1 MPLHVGSGCLPA
13 TITNLRINCIA
24 QSATPPE
31 MSLWEKIKEFF
42 CSTHQT
48 EAQECI
54 WTICHPSV
62 GTTREDVVSRFEQL
76 RMLVYA
82 GYEESI
88 HSGRHGESHFCILDA
103 DNQEILSV
111 TLDDAGNYTV
121 NCQGHNETYRFTMDI
136 EQGEE
141 CTEHAE
147 GASGT
152 LQVSPLPDPAAP
164 QTPAAYDAVWSEW
177 KRAAPAEELRG
188 RAATVQR
195 ICTCLNNG
203 SRELNVGESGLTAL
217 PDCLP
222 AHITTLVIPH
232 NNYLTSLPTLPS
244 GLEVLTVEDNQL
256 TSLPPLP
263 SGLEVLTVED
273 NQLTSLPPLPSGL
286 EVLTVEDNQLTSLP
300 PLPSGLEVLTVED
313 NQLTSLPPLPSGLEV
328 LTVEDNQLTSL
339 PPLPSGLEVLTVE
352 DNQLTSLPPLP
363 SGLEVLTV
371 EDNQLTSLPPLPSG
385 LEVLTVEDNQ
395 LTSLPPLPA
404 GLVVLTVSGNQLTSL
419 PPLPAGLQTLSVAGN
434 QLTSLPPLPAGLQML
449 LVARNQLTSLPPL
462 PAGLQMLLVA
472 RNQLTSLPPLPPAG
486 LQTLSVAGNQLTS
499 LPPLP
504 AGLQMLSVAG
514 NQLTRLP
521 PLPAGLRRLLVAGNQ
536 LTSLPPL
543 PAGLQML
550 LVARNQLT
558 SLPPLPAG
566 LQMLSVSD
574 NQLTSLP
581 LLPAGLELLT
591 LERNPQLVRLPPLPE
606 GLQTLSVDANPQ
618 LTRLPALPSGLQR
631 LYARNNQLTRLP
643 ESITGLSSEAS
654 VNLEGN
660 PLSERTLQALREIT
674 SAPGYSGP
682 RILFDMAGASAPRE
696 ARALHL
702 AAAGWLVPARE
713 GEPAPADRWHM
724 FGQEDNAA
732 AFSLFLDRLSET
744 ENFMKDAGFKA
755 QISSWLVQLAE
766 DEALRAKTFAMA
778 TEATASCQDRVTL
791 ALHQMKNVQ
800 LVHDAEKGQ
809 YDNNLAALV
818 ATGREMFRLEKL
830 EQIAREK
837 AGTLALADDVEVYL
851 AYQNKLKK
859 ALGLT
864 SVTAEMRFFGV
875 SGVTVSDLQAAELQV
890 KAAEKSELREWIL
903 QWGPLHSV
911 LERKAPERVNALRE
925 KQISDYEETYRMLSD
940 TELRPFGL
948 VGNTD
953 AERTIGARAMESAKK
968 TFLDGLRPLVEE
980 MLGSYL
986 AP

>member
-48 EAQECI
+48 EALECI

-76 RMLVYA
+76 RMLAYA

-111 TLDDAGNYTV
+111 TLDDAGNYIV

-152 LQVSPLPDPAAP
+152 LQVSPLPAPAAP
-164 QTPAAYDAVWSEW
+164 QTPAEYDAVWSEW
-177 KRAAPAEELRG
+177 TRVAPAEELRG

-263 SGLEVLTVED
+263 AGLEL
-273 NQLTSLPPLPSGL
+273 
-286 EVLTVEDNQLTSLP
+286 
-300 PLPSGLEVLTVED
+300 
-313 NQLTSLPPLPSGLEV
+313 
-328 LTVEDNQLTSL
+328 
-339 PPLPSGLEVLTVE
+339 
-352 DNQLTSLPPLP
+352 
-363 SGLEVLTV
+363 
-371 EDNQLTSLPPLPSG
+371 
-385 LEVLTVEDNQ
+385 
-395 LTSLPPLPA
+395 
-404 GLVVLTVSGNQLTSL
+404 LTVSGNQLTSL
-419 PPLPAGLQTLSVAGN
+419 PPLPARLQMLLVAGN

-449 LVARNQLTSLPPL
+449 LVAGNQLTSLPPL
-462 PAGLQMLLVA
+462 PAGLQM
-472 RNQLTSLPPLPPAG
+472 
-486 LQTLSVAGNQLTS
+486 LSVAGNQLTS

-514 NQLTRLP
+514 NQLT
-521 PLPAGLRRLLVAGNQ
+521 
-536 LTSLPPL
+536 SLPPL
-543 PAGLQML
+543 PAGLQVL
-550 LVARNQLT
+550 LVAR
-558 SLPPLPAG
+558 
-566 LQMLSVSD
+566 

-591 LERNPQLVRLPPLPE
+591 LDRNPQLVRLPPLPE

-643 ESITGLSSEAS
+643 ESITGLSSEAT

-660 PLSERTLQALREIT
+660 PLSERTLQALRDIT

-702 AAAGWLVPARE
+702 AAADWLVPARE

-744 ENFMKDAGFKA
+744 ENFIKDAGFKA
-755 QISSWLVQLAE
+755 QITSWLAQLAE

-809 YDNNLAALV
+809 YDNNLVVLV

-859 ALGLT
+859 ALRLT

-890 KAAEKSELREWIL
+890 KAAEKSEFREWIL
-903 QWGPLHSV
+903 QWGPLHGV

-940 TELRPFGL
+940 TELRPSGL

-986 AP
+986 AF

>member
-76 RMLVYA
+76 RMLAYA

-111 TLDDAGNYTV
+111 TLDDAGNYSV

-152 LQVSPLPDPAAP
+152 LQVSPLPAPAAP
-164 QTPAAYDAVWSEW
+164 QTPAEYDAVWSEW
-177 KRAAPAEELRG
+177 KGAAPAEELRG

-273 NQLTSLPPLPSGL
+273 NQLTSLPPLP
-286 EVLTVEDNQLTSLP
+286 
-300 PLPSGLEVLTVED
+300 
-313 NQLTSLPPLPSGLEV
+313 
-328 LTVEDNQLTSL
+328 
-339 PPLPSGLEVLTVE
+339 
-352 DNQLTSLPPLP
+352 
-363 SGLEVLTV
+363 
-371 EDNQLTSLPPLPSG
+371 
-385 LEVLTVEDNQ
+385 
-395 LTSLPPLPA
+395 A

-419 PPLPAGLQTLSVAGN
+419 PPLSAGLQTLSVAGN
-434 QLTSLPPLPAGLQML
+434 QLTS
-449 LVARNQLTSLPPL
+449 
-462 PAGLQMLLVA
+462 
-472 RNQLTSLPPLPPAG
+472 
-486 LQTLSVAGNQLTS
+486 
-499 LPPLP
+499 
-504 AGLQMLSVAG
+504 
-514 NQLTRLP
+514 
-521 PLPAGLRRLLVAGNQ
+521 
-536 LTSLPPL
+536 
-543 PAGLQML
+543 
-550 LVARNQLT
+550 
-558 SLPPLPAG
+558 
-566 LQMLSVSD
+566 
-574 NQLTSLP
+574 
-581 LLPAGLELLT
+581 
-591 LERNPQLVRLPPLPE
+591 
-606 GLQTLSVDANPQ
+606 
-618 LTRLPALPSGLQR
+618 
-631 LYARNNQLTRLP
+631 LP

-696 ARALHL
+696 
-702 AAAGWLVPARE
+702 

-724 FGQEDNAA
+724 FEQEDNSA

>member
-76 RMLVYA
+76 RMLAYA

-203 SRELNVGESGLTAL
+203 SGELNVGESGLTAL

-222 AHITTLVIPH
+222 THITTLVIPH

-263 SGLEVLTVED
+263 AELEL
-273 NQLTSLPPLPSGL
+273 
-286 EVLTVEDNQLTSLP
+286 
-300 PLPSGLEVLTVED
+300 
-313 NQLTSLPPLPSGLEV
+313 
-328 LTVEDNQLTSL
+328 
-339 PPLPSGLEVLTVE
+339 
-352 DNQLTSLPPLP
+352 
-363 SGLEVLTV
+363 
-371 EDNQLTSLPPLPSG
+371 
-385 LEVLTVEDNQ
+385 
-395 LTSLPPLPA
+395 
-404 GLVVLTVSGNQLTSL
+404 LTVSGNQLTSL
-419 PPLPAGLQTLSVAGN
+419 PPLPAGLQTLSVSGN
-434 QLTSLPPLPAGLQML
+434 QLTSLPPLPAGLQTL
-449 LVARNQLTSLPPL
+449 L
-462 PAGLQMLLVA
+462 
-472 RNQLTSLPPLPPAG
+472 
-486 LQTLSVAGNQLTS
+486 VAGNQLTS
-499 LPPLP
+499 
-504 AGLQMLSVAG
+504 
-514 NQLTRLP
+514 LP

-543 PAGLQML
+543 PAGLQ
-550 LVARNQLT
+550 V
-558 SLPPLPAG
+558 
-566 LQMLSVSD
+566 LSVSD

-591 LERNPQLVRLPPLPE
+591 LDRNPQLARLPPLPE

-643 ESITGLSSEAS
+643 ESITGLSSEAI
-654 VNLEGN
+654 VNLYGN
-660 PLSERTLQALREIT
+660 PLSERTLQALRNIT

-702 AAAGWLVPARE
+702 AAADWLVPARE

-732 AFSLFLDRLSET
+732 AFSLFLDRLGET
-744 ENFMKDAGFKA
+744 ENCIKDAGFKA

-800 LVHDAEKGQ
+800 LVHDAEKGE

-818 ATGREMFRLEKL
+818 ATGREMFRLGKL

-837 AGTLALADDVEVYL
+837 VRTLALVDEIEVWL

-859 ALGLT
+859 SLGLT

-986 AP
+986 AS

>member
-1 MPLHVGSGCLPA
+1 
-13 TITNLRINCIA
+13 
-24 QSATPPE
+24 

-263 SGLEVLTVED
+263 
-273 NQLTSLPPLPSGL
+273 
-286 EVLTVEDNQLTSLP
+286 
-300 PLPSGLEVLTVED
+300 
-313 NQLTSLPPLPSGLEV
+313 
-328 LTVEDNQLTSL
+328 
-339 PPLPSGLEVLTVE
+339 
-352 DNQLTSLPPLP
+352 
-363 SGLEVLTV
+363 
-371 EDNQLTSLPPLPSG
+371 
-385 LEVLTVEDNQ
+385 
-395 LTSLPPLPA
+395 A

-462 PAGLQMLLVA
+462 PAGLQML
-472 RNQLTSLPPLPPAG
+472 
-486 LQTLSVAGNQLTS
+486 
-499 LPPLP
+499 
-504 AGLQMLSVAG
+504 SVAG

-543 PAGLQML
+543 PSGLEVL
-550 LVARNQLT
+550 TVEGNQLT

-566 LQMLSVSD
+566 LQVLSVSD

>member
-263 SGLEVLTVED
+263 AGLVVLTVSGNQLTSLPPLPAGLQTLSVAG

-300 PLPSGLEVLTVED
+300 PLPAGLVVLTVSGNQLTSLPPLPAGLQTLSVAG

-328 LTVEDNQLTSL
+328 LTVER
-339 PPLPSGLEVLTVE
+339 
-352 DNQLTSLPPLP
+352 
-363 SGLEVLTV
+363 
-371 EDNQLTSLPPLPSG
+371 NQLTSLPPLPSG

-434 QLTSLPPLPAGLQML
+434 QLTSLPPLPAGLQRL
-449 LVARNQLTSLPPL
+449 LVAR
-462 PAGLQMLLVA
+462 
-472 RNQLTSLPPLPPAG
+472 
-486 LQTLSVAGNQLTS
+486 NQLTS

-543 PAGLQML
+543 PAGLQ
-550 LVARNQLT
+550 V
-558 SLPPLPAG
+558 
-566 LQMLSVSD
+566 LSVSD

>member
-13 TITNLRINCIA
+13 IITNLRINCIA

-48 EAQECI
+48 EALECI

-76 RMLVYA
+76 RMLAYA

-103 DNQEILSV
+103 DSQEILSV

-152 LQVSPLPDPAAP
+152 LQVSPLPAPAAP
-164 QTPAAYDAVWSEW
+164 QTPAEYDAVWSEW

-263 SGLEVLTVED
+263 AGLKLLTV
-273 NQLTSLPPLPSGL
+273 TG
-286 EVLTVEDNQLTSLP
+286 
-300 PLPSGLEVLTVED
+300 
-313 NQLTSLPPLPSGLEV
+313 
-328 LTVEDNQLTSL
+328 
-339 PPLPSGLEVLTVE
+339 
-352 DNQLTSLPPLP
+352 
-363 SGLEVLTV
+363 
-371 EDNQLTSLPPLPSG
+371 
-385 LEVLTVEDNQ
+385 NQ

-404 GLVVLTVSGNQLTSL
+404 GLKLLTVSGNQLTSL
-419 PPLPAGLQTLSVAGN
+419 PPLPAGLQTLTVSGN
-434 QLTSLPPLPAGLQML
+434 QLTSLPPLPAGL
-449 LVARNQLTSLPPL
+449 
-462 PAGLQMLLVA
+462 
-472 RNQLTSLPPLPPAG
+472 
-486 LQTLSVAGNQLTS
+486 
-499 LPPLP
+499 
-504 AGLQMLSVAG
+504 
-514 NQLTRLP
+514 
-521 PLPAGLRRLLVAGNQ
+521 
-536 LTSLPPL
+536 
-543 PAGLQML
+543 
-550 LVARNQLT
+550 
-558 SLPPLPAG
+558 
-566 LQMLSVSD
+566 
-574 NQLTSLP
+574 
-581 LLPAGLELLT
+581 ELLT
-591 LERNPQLVRLPPLPE
+591 VDRNPQLVRLPPLPE
-606 GLQTLSVDANPQ
+606 GLQTLSVDDNPQ
-618 LTRLPALPSGLQR
+618 LTRLPALPSGIQMLF
-631 LYARNNQLTRLP
+631 ARNNQLTRLP
-643 ESITGLSSEAS
+643 ESITGLAS
-654 VNLEGN
+654 NATVNLEGN
-660 PLSERTLQALREIT
+660 PLSERTLQALLDIT

-682 RILFDMAGASAPRE
+682 TIYLNMAGPSAPRE

-702 AAAGWLVPARE
+702 AVADWLMPARE
-713 GEPAPADRWHM
+713 GEKAPADIWYA
-724 FGQEDNAA
+724 FGQEANAA
-732 AFSLFLDRLSET
+732 ALSLFLDRLRET
-744 ENFMKDAGFKA
+744 ENFERDMGFKA
-755 QISSWLVQLAE
+755 QISSWLAQLAE
-766 DEALRAKTFAMA
+766 DDALRAKTFAMA
-778 TEATASCQDRVTL
+778 TEATASCEDRVTL

-800 LVHDAEKGQ
+800 LVHDAEKGE
-809 YDNNLAALV
+809 YDNNLVVLV
-818 ATGREMFRLEKL
+818 ATGREMFRLGKP

-837 AGTLALADDVEVYL
+837 VRTLALVDEIEVWL

-859 ALGLT
+859 SLGLT
-864 SVTAEMRFFGV
+864 SVTSEMRFFDV
-875 SGVTVSDLQAAELQV
+875 SGVTVTNLQDAELQV
-890 KAAEKSELREWIL
+890 KAAEKSEFREWIL
-903 QWGPLHSV
+903 QWGPLHRV
-911 LERKAPERVNALRE
+911 LERKAPERFNALCE
-925 KQISDYEETYRMLSD
+925 KRISDYEHTYRMLFD
-940 TELRPFGL
+940 TELRPSGL

-986 AP
+986 KVRQRLN

>member
-48 EAQECI
+48 EALECI

-103 DNQEILSV
+103 DSQEILSV

-152 LQVSPLPDPAAP
+152 LQVSPLPAPAAP
-164 QTPAAYDAVWSEW
+164 QTPAEYDAVWSEW
-177 KRAAPAEELRG
+177 KGAAPAEELRG

-232 NNYLTSLPTLPS
+232 NNYLTSLPM
-244 GLEVLTVEDNQL
+244 
-256 TSLPPLP
+256 
-263 SGLEVLTVED
+263 
-273 NQLTSLPPLPSGL
+273 
-286 EVLTVEDNQLTSLP
+286 
-300 PLPSGLEVLTVED
+300 
-313 NQLTSLPPLPSGLEV
+313 
-328 LTVEDNQLTSL
+328 
-339 PPLPSGLEVLTVE
+339 
-352 DNQLTSLPPLP
+352 
-363 SGLEVLTV
+363 
-371 EDNQLTSLPPLPSG
+371 LPSG

-404 GLVVLTVSGNQLTSL
+404 GLQTLSVARNQLTSLPPLPAGLQTLSVEGNQLTSLPPLPAGLQMLLVAGNQLTSL

-434 QLTSLPPLPAGLQML
+434 QLTSLPPLPAGLQ
-449 LVARNQLTSLPPL
+449 T
-462 PAGLQMLLVA
+462 
-472 RNQLTSLPPLPPAG
+472 
-486 LQTLSVAGNQLTS
+486 
-499 LPPLP
+499 
-504 AGLQMLSVAG
+504 
-514 NQLTRLP
+514 
-521 PLPAGLRRLLVAGNQ
+521 
-536 LTSLPPL
+536 
-543 PAGLQML
+543 
-550 LVARNQLT
+550 
-558 SLPPLPAG
+558 
-566 LQMLSVSD
+566 LSVSD

-581 LLPAGLELLT
+581 LLPAGLEVLT
-591 LERNPQLVRLPPLPE
+591 VEDNQLTSLPPLPE

-643 ESITGLSSEAS
+643 ESITGLSSEAI
-654 VNLEGN
+654 VNLYGN
-660 PLSERTLQALREIT
+660 PLSERTLQALRNIT

-682 RILFDMAGASAPRE
+682 RIVFDMAGASAPRE

-702 AAAGWLVPARE
+702 AAADWLVPARE

-732 AFSLFLDRLSET
+732 AFSLFLDRLGET
-744 ENFMKDAGFKA
+744 ENCIKDAGFKA

-837 AGTLALADDVEVYL
+837 VRTLALVDEIEVWL

-859 ALGLT
+859 SLGLT
-864 SVTAEMRFFGV
+864 SVTAEMRFFRI
-875 SGVTVSDLQAAELQV
+875 SGVTVADLQAAELQV
-890 KAAEKSELREWIL
+890 KAAEKSEFREWIL

-925 KQISDYEETYRMLSD
+925 KQISDYEETYRTLSD
-940 TELRPFGL
+940 TELRPSGL

-986 AP
+986 AS

>member
-152 LQVSPLPDPAAP
+152 LQVSPLPAPAAP
-164 QTPAAYDAVWSEW
+164 QTPAEYDAVWSEW
-177 KRAAPAEELRG
+177 KGAAPAEELRG

-217 PDCLP
+217 PDRLP

-263 SGLEVLTVED
+263 SGLEVLTV
-273 NQLTSLPPLPSGL
+273 
-286 EVLTVEDNQLTSLP
+286 
-300 PLPSGLEVLTVED
+300 
-313 NQLTSLPPLPSGLEV
+313 
-328 LTVEDNQLTSL
+328 
-339 PPLPSGLEVLTVE
+339 
-352 DNQLTSLPPLP
+352 
-363 SGLEVLTV
+363 
-371 EDNQLTSLPPLPSG
+371 
-385 LEVLTVEDNQ
+385 
-395 LTSLPPLPA
+395 
-404 GLVVLTVSGNQLTSL
+404 SGNQLTS
-419 PPLPAGLQTLSVAGN
+419 
-434 QLTSLPPLPAGLQML
+434 
-449 LVARNQLTSLPPL
+449 
-462 PAGLQMLLVA
+462 
-472 RNQLTSLPPLPPAG
+472 
-486 LQTLSVAGNQLTS
+486 
-499 LPPLP
+499 
-504 AGLQMLSVAG
+504 
-514 NQLTRLP
+514 LP

-543 PAGLQML
+543 PAGLQ
-550 LVARNQLT
+550 V
-558 SLPPLPAG
+558 
-566 LQMLSVSD
+566 LSVSD